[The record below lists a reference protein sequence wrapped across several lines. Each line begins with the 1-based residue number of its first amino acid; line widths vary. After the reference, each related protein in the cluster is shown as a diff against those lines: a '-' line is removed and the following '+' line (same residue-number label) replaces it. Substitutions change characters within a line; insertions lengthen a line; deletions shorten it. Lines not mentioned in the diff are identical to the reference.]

1 MGNHFYGSAVSEHY
15 EKDIKDLT
23 PLDWVLVVIFFTFGI
38 GAFVF
43 GFMKH
48 FGIMVAL
55 LGAAACMGYPILR
68 VVFQKKHVATLIFI
82 VLGILAII
90 AGFIVE
96 AERWDIF
103 PYYVVSVFMLIAF
116 GVAVIC
122 IRIKVKN
129 SQKLKAYSLSVEA
142 VCEMVDIKRIN
153 LFRFDDLPNMPYTA
167 PINKNTLFKPGFH
180 YVVNGQ
186 EYFTESTVYYG
197 DMNRGFVEGNH
208 VLLKVNPDNPNEI
221 LPVDADS
228 TVANMAMVM
237 GVFWIVG
244 GIVGIVVLI
253 LMMNGVIRF

>member
-23 PLDWVLVVIFFTFGI
+23 PLDWVLVVIFFAFGI
-38 GAFVF
+38 GAFVL

-129 SQKLKAYSLSVEA
+129 SQKLKAYSLE
-142 VCEMVDIKRIN
+142 
-153 LFRFDDLPNMPYTA
+153 
-167 PINKNTLFKPGFH
+167 
-180 YVVNGQ
+180 
-186 EYFTESTVYYG
+186 YG
-197 DMNRGFVEGNH
+197 DRNRGFVEGSH
-208 VLLKVNPDNPNEI
+208 VLRKVDPDNPNAM